1 MAKSAATTCFAFHQV
16 NPEETKLFTVRPGV
30 PASDALEA
38 ASCFMDVALSLCKG
52 IGSLSDDDVRAGM
65 ACDLRQTAFASLFLL
80 EMAKAVVDSIE
91 VKA

>member
-1 MAKSAATTCFAFHQV
+1 
-16 NPEETKLFTVRPGV
+16 
-30 PASDALEA
+30 
-38 ASCFMDVALSLCKG
+38 MDVALSLCKG